1 MFPRTRFKIFAYSI
15 LLVIAI
21 GLLIWWSFY
30 NAAKGRD
37 YERLGEMKILQSE
50 LNYYFLNFDT
60 YEIPGCQIGSPVNL
74 CVGENLRWLNIG
86 KIIDPKNS
94 GNFQFIVAELSPD
107 NFKINFSLETGVG
120 GLPRGNYILTK
131 EGIGR

>member
-1 MFPRTRFKIFAYSI
+1 MFQRTRFKIFAYSTLFI
-15 LLVIAI
+15 IAV
-21 GLLIWWSFY
+21 GLLIGWFFY

-37 YERLGEMKILQSE
+37 YERLGEMKMLQSE

-60 YEIPGCQIGSPVNL
+60 YEIPGCQIGSLMNL
-74 CVGENLRWLNIG
+74 CVGETIRRLNVS

-94 GNFQFIVAELSPD
+94 GNFRFIVAELSPD
-107 NFKINFSLETGVG
+107 NFKINFLLETGVG
-120 GLPRGNYILTK
+120 GLPRGNYFLMR